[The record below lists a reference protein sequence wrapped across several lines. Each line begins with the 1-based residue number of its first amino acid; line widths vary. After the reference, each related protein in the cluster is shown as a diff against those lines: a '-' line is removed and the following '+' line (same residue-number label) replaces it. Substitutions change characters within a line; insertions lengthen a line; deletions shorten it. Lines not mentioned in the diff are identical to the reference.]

1 MYRNDIFNLNNAYF
15 KVVTEGTVD
24 LGPQAD
30 SQQGLSPVIQTVI
43 KPPFNKKK
51 EEESCEDCGGT
62 CGCNSQPGS
71 NADKDE
77 IEMSKNELY
86 NTISHAVSLYNK
98 LDKVDNLE
106 AWVRAKITKAADYLN
121 SIKHYL
127 DHEDM
132 IEPQHEQNEE
142 QDIAFAFDKGS
153 DQLISQLSNILS
165 RESKENLEKILF
177 EVVQLIEKK
186 S

>member
-1 MYRNDIFNLNNAYF
+1 MFKKDIFDLNNAYLQ
-15 KVVTEGTVD
+15 VITEGTAD

-43 KPPFNKKK
+43 KPPTCKKCGD
-51 EEESCEDCGGT
+51 ESCEDCNGE
-62 CGCNSQPGS
+62 CGCDQKT
-71 NADKDE
+71 DKDE

-98 LDKVDNLE
+98 LDTVNNLE

-121 SIKHYL
+121 SVKHYL
-127 DHEDM
+127 DHEE
-132 IEPQHEQNEE
+132 IPHQEQNEE
-142 QDIAFAFDKGS
+142 QELSLAFDHGS
-153 DQLISQLSNILS
+153 SDLLSQIKNILS
-165 RESKENLEKILF
+165 KESKENLEKILF
-177 EVVQLIEKK
+177 EVVQQIEKK

>member
-1 MYRNDIFNLNNAYF
+1 MLKKDIFDLNNAYLQ
-15 KVVTEGTVD
+15 VLSEGTVD

-30 SQQGLSPVIQTVI
+30 SQQGLTPVVQTVI
-43 KPPFNKKK
+43 KPPMCKKQGSD
-51 EEESCEDCGGT
+51 ESCEDCGGS
-62 CGCNSQPGS
+62 CGCDS
-71 NADKDE
+71 NASTDKDE

-98 LDKVDNLE
+98 LDSVNNLE

-127 DHEDM
+127 DHEEM
-132 IEPQHEQNEE
+132 PHQEQNEE
-142 QDIAFAFDKGS
+142 QDLTFAFDKGS
-153 DQLISQLSNILS
+153 VDLLSQIKTILS
-165 RESKENLEKILF
+165 KESKESLEKILF
-177 EVVQLIEKK
+177 EVVELIEKK

>member
-1 MYRNDIFNLNNAYF
+1 MYRNDLFNLNNAYL
-15 KVVTEGTVD
+15 KIINEGTVD

-43 KPPFNKKK
+43 KPSFKKG
-51 EEESCEDCGGT
+51 EDESCEDCG
-62 CGCNSQPGS
+62 CGMNQDAGM
-71 NADKDE
+71 DKDE
-77 IEMSKNELY
+77 IQMSKNELY

-98 LDKVDNLE
+98 LDKIDNLE
-106 AWVRAKITKAADYLN
+106 AWVRAKITKAADYLD

-127 DHEDM
+127 DHENVK
-132 IEPQHEQNEE
+132 EPHQEQNEE
-142 QDIAFAFDKGS
+142 QQIALAFDSGS
-153 DQLISQLSNILS
+153 SNLLAKISSILS
-165 RESKENLEKILF
+165 KESKENLEKILF